1 MKNETEMETDA
12 ATEMETEPHRETVA
26 FETGFDSRCGVEAM
40 KLLLNECVYECACVY
55 AFVCASVRHLT
66 LVSVSLL
73 KLELAMMTMWTT
85 HGANVDCRLD

>member
-1 MKNETEMETDA
+1 MKNETEMETEA

-26 FETGFDSRCGVEAM
+26 FETGFDSRCRVEAM
-40 KLLLNECVYECACVY
+40 KLLLNECVYDCVCMC
-55 AFVCASVRHLT
+55 VCVRHLT

>member
-1 MKNETEMETDA
+1 MKNETEMENEA
-12 ATEMETEPHRETVA
+12 ETEMETEPHRETVT
-26 FETGFDSRCGVEAM
+26 FETGFDSRCRVEAM
-40 KLLLNECVYECACVY
+40 KLLLNECVYECACVC
-55 AFVCASVRHLT
+55 VCASVRHLT